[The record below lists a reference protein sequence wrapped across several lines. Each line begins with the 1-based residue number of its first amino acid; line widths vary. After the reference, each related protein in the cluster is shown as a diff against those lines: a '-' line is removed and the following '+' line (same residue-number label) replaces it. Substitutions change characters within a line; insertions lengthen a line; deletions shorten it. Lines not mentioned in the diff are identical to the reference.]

1 MLSFIFS
8 AGGMLVISSE
18 LEDMGL
24 LFCSQGEIMVRNL
37 HVFSIADD
45 ISTAYLGLVT
55 KAFLE

>member
-1 MLSFIFS
+1 MEC
-8 AGGMLVISSE
+8 LVISSE
-18 LEDMGL
+18 LEDMDL